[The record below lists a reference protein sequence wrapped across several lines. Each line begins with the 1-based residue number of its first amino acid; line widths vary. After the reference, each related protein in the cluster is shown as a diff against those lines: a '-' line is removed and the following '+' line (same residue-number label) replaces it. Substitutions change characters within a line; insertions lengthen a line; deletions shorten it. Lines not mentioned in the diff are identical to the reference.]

1 MAEKPK
7 KQSNSVPIE
16 MPPSGFRKR
25 MLFNRFAVISDGD
38 FRLLH
43 FGYISA
49 ANLLADSFVCAIHS
63 TSLEVQKQENLD
75 YLGRLGELS
84 LPEPGIW
91 QPPAASFSVELV
103 NLIGLCR
110 RGSEAEVVLH
120 NFPVK
125 SLLDWA
131 KTRKEGS
138 PLPSEAIA
146 LLRSETELHKHFIR
160 ALYPL

>member
-1 MAEKPK
+1 
-7 KQSNSVPIE
+7 
-16 MPPSGFRKR
+16 

-43 FGYISA
+43 FGYVSA
-49 ANLLADSFVCAIHS
+49 ANLVVDSFVCAIH
-63 TSLEVQKQENLD
+63 TASLEVQKQENLD

-84 LPEPGIW
+84 LPEPGNW
-91 QPPAASFSVELV
+91 QPPSANFSVELV
-103 NLIGLCR
+103 NLIGMCR
-110 RGSEAEVVLH
+110 RGSEAEIVLH

-131 KTRKEGS
+131 KIRKDNS
-138 PLPSEAIA
+138 ALSAEAIA